1 MKYTRIANMSAEEKY
16 LFDTDTITNIF
27 KKKPSS
33 KLVKKLKILPKDT
46 QFISTITISEIVYGA
61 MKSNSSDY
69 HLQNLKEIII
79 PSVNIFHLIALLHLL
94 LEKLEQ
100 DLRKKELL
108 LHLLIYKL
116 LRLPFQ
122 II

>member
-1 MKYTRIANMSAEEKY
+1 MSAEEKY

-69 HLQNLKEIII
+69 HLQNLKEII
-79 PSVNIFHLIALLHLL
+79 
-94 LEKLEQ
+94 KLV
-100 DLRKKELL
+100 
-108 LHLLIYKL
+108 
-116 LRLPFQ
+116 
-122 II
+122 